1 MVLNSCVR
9 NSSGGDLLEG
19 RDGRTDILSPS
30 PIQTGNEKGAKRK
43 ERWRPKE
50 GENPWISDLDKD
62 ARQQPRL
69 TRGPSAVLRTL
80 KREVNC
86 TYNLISDMNPRSLLY

>member
-1 MVLNSCVR
+1 MV
-9 NSSGGDLLEG
+9 G
-19 RDGRTDILSPS
+19 
-30 PIQTGNEKGAKRK
+30 QTSYPQVQYRLAMRKGPK

-62 ARQQPRL
+62 VRQQPWL
-69 TRGPSAVLRTL
+69 TRGPSAVLWTL

-86 TYNLISDMNPRSLLY
+86 TYNLISDMNPRSISY